1 MKYVVIVVDGMA
13 DEPVAELNGRTP
25 LEQANTETLD
35 QMAARGI
42 LGLTRTI
49 PRGLPPGCT
58 VGTLSVLGY
67 DPQRYYT
74 GRAGVEAVGLDV
86 PLGPKDVAFVSNLV
100 TLETPAGGVEVMRDF
115 AGGHPSPAECR
126 ELVLDLG
133 RALGREGIELHP
145 GAGYRHLVVWRNGEM
160 RMRTYPPHDLTGKPV
175 AASFPDGPGSDVL
188 RDLMGRSRAVLAEHP
203 ICQARLARGE
213 RAPTA
218 IWIWGQGTV
227 PVLPSL
233 GSRYGVQGAFV
244 ATTPLC
250 AGLAQL
256 AGLARVPVPPPS
268 GLLDVDL
275 RAVAS
280 HALEALAA
288 RDFVLVHV
296 DAPAECACNGDAPR
310 KVDAIERIDTEL
322 VAPLVDGLRQRGE
335 EWRLLLVPDHATPCS
350 LRTDTGEPVP
360 FVVAVSGDE
369 GRPPT
374 LTRRFS
380 EKDARDNG
388 IFIAEAHAL
397 LERLL
402 RHS

>member
-13 DEPVAELNGRTP
+13 DEPVAELGGRTP
-25 LEQANTETLD
+25 LEQAKTDALD
-35 QMAARGI
+35 HMAARGI

-49 PRGLPPGCT
+49 PRGLPAGCT
-58 VGTLSVLGY
+58 VGTLSILGY
-67 DPQRYYT
+67 DPARYYT
-74 GRAGVEAVGLDV
+74 GRAGVEAAGLDV
-86 PLGPKDVAFVSNLV
+86 RLGPKDVAFVSNLV

-133 RALGREGIELHP
+133 RGLGREGVELHP
-145 GAGYRHLVVWRNGEM
+145 GASYRHLVVWRNGESH
-160 RMRTYPPHDLTGKPV
+160 MRTCPPHDLTGKPV
-175 AASFPDGPGSDVL
+175 AGSFPDGPGSELL
-188 RDLMGRSRAVLAEHP
+188 RDLMERSRALLAQHP

-218 IWIWGQGTV
+218 IWIWGQGTT
-227 PVLPSL
+227 PTLPPL
-233 GSRYGVQGAFV
+233 GQRYGIDGAFV

-250 AGLAQL
+250 AGLARL
-256 AGLARVPVPPPS
+256 AGLTRVAVPPPS

-275 RAVAS
+275 RAAAS
-280 HALEALAA
+280 HALDGLAT
-288 RDFVLVHV
+288 RDFMLVHV

-310 KVDAIERIDTEL
+310 KVEAIERIDTEL

-335 EWRLLLVPDHATPCS
+335 EWRLLLVPDHPTPCA
-350 LRTDTGEPVP
+350 LRTHTAEPVP

-369 GRPPT
+369 GRSPA
-374 LTRRFS
+374 LTRRFC

-388 IFIAEAHAL
+388 IFIAEGHAL

-402 RHS
+402 RH